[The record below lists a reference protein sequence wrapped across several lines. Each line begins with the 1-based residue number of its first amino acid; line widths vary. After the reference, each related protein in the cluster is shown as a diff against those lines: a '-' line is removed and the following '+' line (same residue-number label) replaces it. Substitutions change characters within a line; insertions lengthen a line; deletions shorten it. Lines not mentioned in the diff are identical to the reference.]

1 VIATAVAKSK
11 FHPVRWIL
19 VLVVVGTMGFL
30 LYISRQIMHE
40 ARVDEEHAAD
50 AIVVFGAAEYVG
62 RPSPVLRARL
72 DHAYNL
78 FERSMAPVII
88 TTGGAGNDPHFSE
101 GQVGRDY
108 LESRGVP
115 DAKLI
120 AETQGGD
127 TEQSAR
133 RVAVIL
139 HANGMQSC
147 LLVSDAYHMFR
158 AKQMMAAQG
167 ITVYISPRP
176 GSIPKTVVG
185 RYVAALRESV
195 SYLLYRAHVT

>member
-1 VIATAVAKSK
+1 LPTAVAKSK
-11 FHPVRWIL
+11 IHTIRWIVAL
-19 VLVVVGTMGFL
+19 LAVAAVVLL
-30 LYISRQIMHE
+30 LYISRQIMRE
-40 ARVDEEHAAD
+40 AGVDEEHTAD

-62 RPSPVLRARL
+62 HPSPVLRARL

-78 FERSMAPVII
+78 FERGLAPVII
-88 TTGGAGNDPHFSE
+88 TTGGAGKDPHFSE

-108 LESRGVP
+108 LEARGVP
-115 DAKLI
+115 DGNLI

-127 TEQSAR
+127 TEESAK

-139 HANGMQSC
+139 RANDLHSC

-158 AKQMMAAQG
+158 AKQMMVAQG

-176 GSIPKTVVG
+176 SSIPKTFVG
-185 RYVAALRESV
+185 RYLAALRESV